1 MQQRFSGVEPPLA
14 PLSLAWLLAPLT
26 VGTFL
31 DTVWGQT
38 HHHVSRNCPGYY
50 DTLLDGSASVD
61 ELVSC
66 FRADLSL
73 VSLARGNDK
82 KNAYL
87 YRLAEGGFDAAGI
100 GRDFA
105 DGYTIVLE
113 SVHRYVRA
121 IASLLHTMEIEL
133 NFTTQANAYIT
144 PPGSQGFVAHY
155 DDHDVLI
162 LQIRGSKVWH
172 LYDGADVAPHE
183 MRRQEPVAT
192 AGLPPPTDVRMAI
205 GDVLYLPRGRVHAA
219 ESTAEVSVHLTVG
232 LHAPTLLTLVTR
244 ALDSLSHSDDRVHT
258 QLPPRYLHDPE
269 ARARLGALVR
279 DIAQA
284 IEEPSVIAESLDSL
298 QDDLVR
304 RGQTPPVG
312 QAISNAVGIDG
323 QAKVMKYQPLYSR
336 VTDTADG
343 VTLHFAQ
350 LVVKADA
357 DHKGALQFLST
368 STEPFRICDLPG
380 LSAAQQ
386 AELARTLIVSGFL
399 VRLPDD

>member
-1 MQQRFSGVEPPLA
+1 MQQRFSGVEPPLS
-14 PLSLAWLLAPLT
+14 PLSLGWLLAPLT
-26 VGTFL
+26 VQTFL

-38 HHHVSRNCPGYY
+38 HYHVSRNCPGYY

-61 ELVSC
+61 ELVSS

-82 KNAYL
+82 KDAYV
-87 YRLAEGGFDAAGI
+87 YRLAEGGFAAGI

-121 IASLLHTMEIEL
+121 IASLSHSIEIEL
-133 NFTTQANAYIT
+133 NFTTQVNAYIT

-155 DDHDVLI
+155 DEHDVLI
-162 LQIRGSKVWH
+162 LQIRGSKIWH

-183 MRRQEPVAT
+183 MRRHEPVAM
-192 AGLPPPTDVRMAI
+192 AGLPPPTDVRMEI

-219 ESTAEVSVHLTVG
+219 ESTSEVSVHLTVG

-244 ALDSLSHSDDRVHT
+244 ALDSLSNSDDRVHT

-269 ARARLGALVR
+269 ARASLGALVR
-279 DIAQA
+279 ALAHA
-284 IEEPSVIAESLDSL
+284 IEEPSVIAEGLDSL
-298 QDDLVR
+298 EADLVR
-304 RGQTPPVG
+304 RGQSPPVG
-312 QAISNAVGIDG
+312 HAISNAVGIDG

-350 LVVKADA
+350 LVVTADA
-357 DHKGALQFLST
+357 DHKDALQFLST

-386 AELARTLIVSGFL
+386 ADLARTLIVSGFL

>member
-1 MQQRFSGVEPPLA
+1 MQQRFSGVEPPL
-14 PLSLAWLLAPLT
+14 SLAWLLQPLK
-26 VGTFL
+26 VETFL

-38 HHHVSRNCPGYY
+38 HYHVSRNCPGYY

-61 ELVSC
+61 ELVSS

-73 VSLARGNDK
+73 VSLARGDDK
-82 KNAYL
+82 KNAYV
-87 YRLAEGGFDAAGI
+87 YRLAESGFDVVGI

-113 SVHRYVRA
+113 SVHRYVRT
-121 IASLLHTMEIEL
+121 IASLLHSIEIEL
-133 NFTTQANAYIT
+133 NFTTQVNAYIT

-183 MRRQEPVAT
+183 MRRHEPVAT
-192 AGLPPPTDVRMAI
+192 AGLPLPTDVRMEI

-219 ESTAEVSVHLTVG
+219 ESTSEVSVHLTVG

-269 ARARLGALVR
+269 ARASLGALVHAL
-279 DIAQA
+279 AQA
-284 IEEPSVIAESLDSL
+284 IEEPSVIAEGLDSL
-298 QDDLVR
+298 EDDLVR
-304 RGQTPPVG
+304 RGQSPPLG
-312 QAISNAVGIDG
+312 HAIPNAVGIDG

-336 VTDTADG
+336 VTETSDG

-350 LVVKADA
+350 LVVTADA
-357 DHKGALQFLST
+357 DHKDALQFLST
-368 STEPFRICDLPG
+368 STEPFRVCDLPG

-386 AELARTLIVSGFL
+386 TDLARTLIVSGFL